1 MQSNFRKLLFIF
13 LINITV
19 FYSVFFYN
27 HHQDLITIPINFNFF
42 LVTSTLIFTLTFF
55 LFFVFN
61 INNQIWRYISKT
73 NLVKITGFNIVL
85 VLVISFLIFMY
96 DRSVDIP
103 RRFYLQYFIF
113 NNLIVIVSILLWK
126 FSSQYSS
133 SDKKNYLKKNV
144 AIIGFNESTDMFYK
158 LNKIFEFYKVKF
170 IFSNNKNIGNKLYFN
185 LRVIS
190 NFETL
195 VQFIKTSALHTIF
208 FSELLSKNQVNKLTD
223 ICISHNINLIDIRT
237 MKNMFYLERSTNI
250 DFLNL
255 RNLIPNINIK
265 FDLKNLSFLKNNNII
280 ITGAAGS
287 IGSEIVK
294 QISALNLKTKLILV
308 DTNEEKLMQVNL
320 FLAESKNKNFKIYS
334 SDISE
339 KSLSNIFKT
348 EKPDIVFH
356 AAAMKHVP
364 FVESFPF
371 NAIKTNIIGT
381 FNLLSLSKKHKVK
394 LLINISSDKAV
405 NPTNIMGM
413 TKRLNELYIQYYAN
427 KYNLNYQSVRFG
439 NVLNSSGSVI
449 PIFDY
454 RLKKNLKIQITH
466 PDIERFFMSI
476 EDAVYLVLITSY
488 LTNISKLSESSV
500 FVLDMGKQI
509 KIIDLAKKYLKIK
522 GYDIKKYLDTNFIG
536 LRDGEKLFEELS
548 YNYENLNKSQYPFI
562 LKTTNNINKEFNL
575 KLYNQLISTYSSLNN
590 NQIIGILKNLIHIK

>member
-27 HHQDLITIPINFNFF
+27 HHQDLITIPINFIFF

-85 VLVISFLIFMY
+85 VLVISFSIFMY

-113 NNLIVIVSILLWK
+113 NNLIVIFSILLWK

-185 LRVIS
+185 LRVIN
-190 NFETL
+190 NFDSL
-195 VQFIKTSALHTIF
+195 VQLIETSDLHTIF
-208 FSELLSKNQVNKLTD
+208 FSEILSKIQVNKLTD

-308 DTNEEKLMQVNL
+308 DTNEEKLMQINL

-522 GYDIKKYLDTNFIG
+522 GYDINKYLDTNFIG

-548 YNYENLNKSQYPFI
+548 YNYENLNKSKYPFI
-562 LKTTNNINKEFNL
+562 LKTTNNISKEFNL
-575 KLYNQLISTYSSLNN
+575 KLYNQLMSTYSSLNN
-590 NQIIGILKNLIHIK
+590 NQIIEILKNLIHIK

>member
-1 MQSNFRKLLFIF
+1 MNSNFRKLIAISFIN
-13 LINITV
+13 LIV
-19 FYSVFFYN
+19 FHSIFFYN
-27 HHQDLITIPINFNFF
+27 LHQDLITISVNFNFF
-42 LVTSTLIFTLTFF
+42 LITFTLILILTIF
-55 LFFVFN
+55 LFYFFN
-61 INNQIWRYISKT
+61 INDQIWRYISKT
-73 NLVKITGFNIVL
+73 NLLRITGFNILL
-85 VLVISFLIFMY
+85 VLAVSFIFFMY
-96 DRSVDIP
+96 DRSIDIP
-103 RRFYLQYFIF
+103 RRFYLQYFIL
-113 NNLIVIVSILLWK
+113 NNFIMITFILIWK
-126 FSSQYSS
+126 SHSKYFSSNQ
-133 SDKKNYLKKNV
+133 KQFLIKNV

-170 IFSNNKNIGNKLYFN
+170 IYSNNNNIGNKLYFN
-185 LRVIS
+185 LRVIN
-190 NFETL
+190 NFEL
-195 VQFIKTSALHTIF
+195 LSNLIKRSSLHTIF
-208 FSELLSKNQVNKLTD
+208 FSELLSKNQINKLTE
-223 ICISHNINLIDIRT
+223 ICISLNINLIDIRT
-237 MKNMFYLERSTNI
+237 MKNMFYLERSKNI

-255 RNLIPNINIK
+255 RNLIPNIKIK
-265 FDLKNLSFLKNNNII
+265 FDLKNLSFFKNKNIL

-294 QISALNLKTKLILV
+294 QIFLLNLNTKLILV

-320 FLAESKNKNFKIYS
+320 FLSESDNNNFKIYS

-339 KSLSNIFKT
+339 NSLSNIFKI

-371 NAIKTNIIGT
+371 NAIKTNVIGT

-413 TKRLNELYIQYYAN
+413 TKRLNELYIQFYAN

-454 RLKKNLKIQITH
+454 RLRKNLQIQVTH
-466 PDIERFFMSI
+466 PNIERFFMSI
-476 EDAVYLVLITSY
+476 EDAVYLVLISSY
-488 LTNISKLSESSV
+488 LAKINKLNESSI

-509 KIIDLAKKYLKIK
+509 KILDLAKKYLKIK
-522 GYDIKKYLDTNFIG
+522 GYDINKYLDTNFIG
-536 LRDGEKLFEELS
+536 LREGEKLFEELS
-548 YNYENLNKSQYPFI
+548 YDFENLNKSKYPFI
-562 LKTTNNINKEFNL
+562 LKTTNNIKKDFNL
-575 KLYNQLISTYSSLNN
+575 KLYNELIHRYSSLNN
-590 NQIIGILKNLIHIK
+590 KQIIKLLKNLIHIK

>member
-1 MQSNFRKLLFIF
+1 MQSNSRKLLFIF

-27 HHQDLITIPINFNFF
+27 HHQDLITILINFNFF
-42 LVTSTLIFTLTFF
+42 LVTSTLILILTIF
-55 LFFVFN
+55 LFYFFN
-61 INNQIWRYISKT
+61 INDQIWRYISKT
-73 NLVKITGFNIVL
+73 NLLRITGFNILL
-85 VLVISFLIFMY
+85 VLAVSFIFFMY
-96 DRSVDIP
+96 DRSIDIP
-103 RRFYLQYFIF
+103 RRFYLQYFIL
-113 NNLIVIVSILLWK
+113 NNFIMITFILIWK
-126 FSSQYSS
+126 SHSKYFSSNQ
-133 SDKKNYLKKNV
+133 KQFLIKNV

-170 IFSNNKNIGNKLYFN
+170 IYSNNNNIGNKLYFN
-185 LRVIS
+185 LRVIN
-190 NFETL
+190 NFEL
-195 VQFIKTSALHTIF
+195 LYNLIKRSSLHTIF
-208 FSELLSKNQVNKLTD
+208 FSELLSKNQINKLTE
-223 ICISHNINLIDIRT
+223 ICISFNINLIDIRT
-237 MKNMFYLERSTNI
+237 MKNMFYLERSKNI

-255 RNLIPNINIK
+255 RNLIPNIKIK
-265 FDLKNLSFLKNNNII
+265 FDLKNLSFFKNKNIL

-294 QISALNLKTKLILV
+294 QIFLLNLNTKLILV

-320 FLAESKNKNFKIYS
+320 FLSESDNNNFKIYS
-334 SDISE
+334 TDISE
-339 KSLSNIFKT
+339 NSLSNIFKI

-371 NAIKTNIIGT
+371 NAIKTNVIGT
-381 FNLLSLSKKHKVK
+381 FNLLSLSKKHKVN

-413 TKRLNELYIQYYAN
+413 TKRLNELYIQFYAN

-454 RLKKNLKIQITH
+454 RLKKNLQIQVTH
-466 PDIERFFMSI
+466 PNIERFFMSI
-476 EDAVYLVLITSY
+476 EDAVYLVLISSY
-488 LTNISKLSESSV
+488 LAKINKLNESSI

-509 KIIDLAKKYLKIK
+509 KILDLAKKYLKIK
-522 GYDIKKYLDTNFIG
+522 GYDINKYLDTNFIG
-536 LRDGEKLFEELS
+536 LREGEKLFEELS
-548 YNYENLNKSQYPFI
+548 YDFENLNKSKYPFI
-562 LKTTNNINKEFNL
+562 LKTTNNIKKDFNL
-575 KLYNQLISTYSSLNN
+575 KLYNELIHRYSSLNN
-590 NQIIGILKNLIHIK
+590 KQIIKLLKNLIHIK

>member
-85 VLVISFLIFMY
+85 VLVISFSIFMY

-113 NNLIVIVSILLWK
+113 NNLIVIFSILLWK

-170 IFSNNKNIGNKLYFN
+170 IFSNNKSIGNKLYFN

-190 NFETL
+190 NFESL
-195 VQFIKTSALHTIF
+195 VQLIKTSALHTIF

-223 ICISHNINLIDIRT
+223 LCISHNINLIDIRT

-294 QISALNLKTKLILV
+294 QISALKLKTKLILV
-308 DTNEEKLMQVNL
+308 DTNEEKLMQINL
-320 FLAESKNKNFKIYS
+320 FLADSKNKNFKIYS

-522 GYDIKKYLDTNFIG
+522 GYDINKYLDTNFIG

-548 YNYENLNKSQYPFI
+548 YNYENLNKSKYPFI
-562 LKTTNNINKEFNL
+562 LKTTNNISKEFNL
-575 KLYNQLISTYSSLNN
+575 KLYNQLMSTYSSLNN
-590 NQIIGILKNLIHIK
+590 NQIIEILKNLIHIK

>member
-113 NNLIVIVSILLWK
+113 NNLIVIFSILLWK

-548 YNYENLNKSQYPFI
+548 YNYENLNKSKYPFI
-562 LKTTNNINKEFNL
+562 LKTTNNISKEFNL
-575 KLYNQLISTYSSLNN
+575 KL
-590 NQIIGILKNLIHIK
+590 

>member
-1 MQSNFRKLLFIF
+1 
-13 LINITV
+13 
-19 FYSVFFYN
+19 
-27 HHQDLITIPINFNFF
+27 
-42 LVTSTLIFTLTFF
+42 
-55 LFFVFN
+55 
-61 INNQIWRYISKT
+61 
-73 NLVKITGFNIVL
+73 
-85 VLVISFLIFMY
+85 
-96 DRSVDIP
+96 
-103 RRFYLQYFIF
+103 
-113 NNLIVIVSILLWK
+113 
-126 FSSQYSS
+126 
-133 SDKKNYLKKNV
+133 
-144 AIIGFNESTDMFYK
+144 
-158 LNKIFEFYKVKF
+158 
-170 IFSNNKNIGNKLYFN
+170 
-185 LRVIS
+185 
-190 NFETL
+190 
-195 VQFIKTSALHTIF
+195 
-208 FSELLSKNQVNKLTD
+208 
-223 ICISHNINLIDIRT
+223 
-237 MKNMFYLERSTNI
+237 
-250 DFLNL
+250 
-255 RNLIPNINIK
+255 
-265 FDLKNLSFLKNNNII
+265 
-280 ITGAAGS
+280 
-287 IGSEIVK
+287 
-294 QISALNLKTKLILV
+294 
-308 DTNEEKLMQVNL
+308 MQVNL

-394 LLINISSDKAV
+394 MLINISSDKAV

-488 LTNISKLSESSV
+488 LTNISKLRESSV

>member
-55 LFFVFN
+55 LFFLFN

-85 VLVISFLIFMY
+85 VLVISFSIFMY

-113 NNLIVIVSILLWK
+113 NNLIVIFSILLWK

-190 NFETL
+190 NFESL
-195 VQFIKTSALHTIF
+195 VQLIKTSALHTIF

-308 DTNEEKLMQVNL
+308 DTNEEKLMQINL

-522 GYDIKKYLDTNFIG
+522 GYDINKYLDTNFIG

-548 YNYENLNKSQYPFI
+548 YNYENLNKSKYPFI
-562 LKTTNNINKEFNL
+562 LKTTNNISKEFNL
-575 KLYNQLISTYSSLNN
+575 KLYNQLMSTYSSLNN
-590 NQIIGILKNLIHIK
+590 NQIIEILKNLIHIK